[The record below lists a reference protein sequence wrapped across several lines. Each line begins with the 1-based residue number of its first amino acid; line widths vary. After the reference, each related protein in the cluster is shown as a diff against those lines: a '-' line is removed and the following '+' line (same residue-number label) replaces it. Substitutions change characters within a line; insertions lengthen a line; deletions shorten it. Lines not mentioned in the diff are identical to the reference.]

1 VSCLMVRLG
10 TGSVVRVRWT
20 VTMPAAS
27 WLSRAPRP
35 ADFSAWASTR
45 WIVYRDSS
53 VRPDASF
60 ALPSAHPLASG
71 AQVRYVSP
79 EEETSHDPRAAKGD
93 AQLVP
98 ASETR

>member
-1 VSCLMVRLG
+1 M
-10 TGSVVRVRWT
+10 RVRWT
-20 VTMPAAS
+20 VTTPATT
-27 WLSRAPRP
+27 WLNRAPRTVG
-35 ADFSAWASTR
+35 FSAWAFTR
-45 WIVYRDSS
+45 QIVYRDSP

-60 ALPSAHPLASG
+60 ALPSAQPLASG

-79 EEETSHDPRAAKGD
+79 EEDTRHDPRAAKGY